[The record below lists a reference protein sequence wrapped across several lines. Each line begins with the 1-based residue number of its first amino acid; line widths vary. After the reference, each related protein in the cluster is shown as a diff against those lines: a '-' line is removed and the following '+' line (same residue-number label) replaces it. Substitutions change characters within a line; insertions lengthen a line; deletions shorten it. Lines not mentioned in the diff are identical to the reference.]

1 MPEMR
6 TLRAVVVAVAVLVA
20 ACGGGGDES
29 ADPTTTSTT
38 AETTTTTTAPAE
50 VERASITI
58 EDPGAE
64 PRQALRLQLEEGD
77 ASEAIMTMAMSTTM
91 EADGEPMPGGDIPP
105 IQITIRSEVT
115 EVDDEAETITTRFSY
130 ADADIVDDGT
140 VDPQMAEAM
149 RQGLSVLDELSG
161 TATINSRGEPVSS
174 EFDVPDDVDP
184 TSRQMLEQV
193 SQQVET
199 LTVPL
204 PEEEV
209 GVGAIWRAETTSD
222 LGGIETVLAVTYEL
236 KELDGTRYVL
246 AVDYEQT
253 ASSQEADFE
262 GAPEDAVVTV
272 EEYLVTGAGELTG
285 DLTGILPAS
294 STMVAGGDVVMHLED
309 DTESVELR
317 QRLDFDISLESTA

>member
-1 MPEMR
+1 MPDMHTFR
-6 TLRAVVVAVAVLVA
+6 IVIVAVAVSVA

-29 ADPTTTSTT
+29 ADPTTPSTT
-38 AETTTTTTAPAE
+38 AETTTSAPSD
-50 VERASITI
+50 VERASITL

-140 VDPQMAEAM
+140 VDPQTAQAM
-149 RQGLSVLDELSG
+149 REGLSVLDQLSG
-161 TATINSRGEPVSS
+161 TATINSRGEPVTS
-174 EFDVPDDVDP
+174 EFDIPDDLDP
-184 TSRQMLEQV
+184 TSLQMLEQV

-209 GVGAIWRAETTSD
+209 GVGAIWRAATTSD
-222 LGGIETVLAVTYEL
+222 LGGIETVLVVTYEL

-272 EEYLVTGAGELTG
+272 EEYLVTGAGEIIG
-285 DLTGILPAS
+285 DLRELLPAS
-294 STMVAGGDVVMHLED
+294 STMAAGGDVVMHLAD
-309 DTESVELR
+309 DTESMELR
-317 QRLDFDISLESTA
+317 QRLDFDIRLESTG

>member
-1 MPEMR
+1 M
-6 TLRAVVVAVAVLVA
+6 LVA
-20 ACGGGGDES
+20 ACGGGGGDES

-38 AETTTTTTAPAE
+38 AESTTTTTAPTE
-50 VERASITI
+50 IERASITL
-58 EDPGAE
+58 EEPGAE

-77 ASEAIMTMAMSTTM
+77 TSEALMTMAMSTTM
-91 EADGEPMPGGDIPP
+91 EADGEPLPGGDIPP

-115 EVDDEAETITTRFSY
+115 EVDDEADTITTRFSY

-140 VDPQMAEAM
+140 VDPQTAEAM
-149 RQGLSVLDELSG
+149 RQGLSVLDQLSG
-161 TATINSRGEPVSS
+161 TTTINSRGEPLSS
-174 EFDVPDDVDP
+174 ELDVPDDVDP
-184 TSRQMLEQV
+184 TSRQLLEQV

-209 GVGAIWRAETTSD
+209 GVGAVWRAETTSD
-222 LGGIETVLAVTYEL
+222 LGGIETVLGVTYEL

-272 EEYLVTGAGELTG
+272 DEYLVTGAGELIG
-285 DLTGILPAS
+285 DLTGLLPAS
-294 STMVAGGDVVMHLED
+294 STMVAGGDVVMHLEN

-317 QRLDFDISLESTA
+317 QRLDFDISLESTD

>member
-6 TLRAVVVAVAVLVA
+6 TFRIVIVAVTLLVA

-38 AETTTTTTAPAE
+38 AATTTSAPSD
-50 VERASITI
+50 VERASITL

-64 PRQALRLQLEEGD
+64 PRQALRFQLEEGD

-91 EADGEPMPGGDIPP
+91 EADGEPLPGGDIPP

-174 EFDVPDDVDP
+174 EFDIPDDLDP

-193 SQQVET
+193 SQQVDT

-222 LGGIETVLAVTYEL
+222 IGGIETVLGVTYEL

-272 EEYLVTGAGELTG
+272 EEYLVTGAGDLTG
-285 DLTGILPAS
+285 DLAEILPAS

-309 DTESVELR
+309 DTESMELR
-317 QRLDFDISLESTA
+317 QRLDFDIRLESTG